1 MVAALVLGIVPGL
14 ASAAPVA
21 PAGAAAPTGPT
32 SPSPDV
38 EAQFVSRIN
47 SFRASKG
54 LSQLRVHSQL
64 LSVARNWTERMVA
77 AGKIS
82 HNPNLSSEVS
92 GNWTKLGENVGV
104 GPSVD
109 SLMNAFMGSP
119 AHHRNLVDPDWNYV
133 AVGVTRAADGQL
145 YTTHNFMVMPESAP
159 PPPPPPPPPPAPT
172 TTAPPSSPTSRPPST
187 GGAPTTAAAPSGTA
201 ATTTTVAPSEVRQP
215 SAERVTAMLDPLRS
229 LERG

>member
-14 ASAAPVA
+14 ASASPVV
-21 PAGAAAPTGPT
+21 PAAAVAPTGPT

-38 EAQFVSRIN
+38 EAEFVSRIN

-64 LSVARNWTERMVA
+64 LGVARNWTERMVA

-109 SLMNAFMGSP
+109 SLMNAFIGSP

-145 YTTHNFMVMPESAP
+145 YTTHNFMTMPESA
-159 PPPPPPPPPPAPT
+159 PPPPPPPAPT
-172 TTAPPSSPTSRPPST
+172 TTAPPPSPSPTSRPPST
-187 GGAPTTAAAPSGTA
+187 GGAPTTTASPSGTA
-201 ATTTTVAPSEVRQP
+201 ATTTTVAPPEVGQP
-215 SAERVTAMLDPLRS
+215 SAERVTAVLDPLRG